1 MNTKDIYLIVFAPV
15 YGPSGYA
22 KLSRSFILGLD
33 KLGVKIKLEPNRKWE
48 PNETILPSA
57 EESRL
62 RELEK
67 TTIPNGYNAPKL
79 SIGIAPW
86 FDMEYSGYKIGYTMF
101 EFTNI
106 PNIDKYDWKS
116 ACSVMDEIWVPS
128 EYNVDTFKNNGIQNV
143 FSVAPGIDIKEFNPN
158 VPPLI
163 AKDGRVRFLSVGEYT
178 PRKGFDL
185 LIPAYLAEFTNEDN
199 VSLIIKAYNGS
210 KKVSDS
216 KDIIKKDIL
225 KWRSESSNILHPHI
239 LFLGD
244 IMSGEKLPSLY
255 TSADAYV
262 LLTRGEGFGL
272 PMAEAMACGLPCV
285 LPNNSAYMDFV
296 KDSNGYLVDIN
307 GFEQYGGLHKA
318 SILYRDS
325 ESPIIDVM
333 HARKILRRIYN
344 NINEAKEKGK
354 LARTTIENNYN
365 FDIAARRMLE
375 RLRKIDTYWTPAII
389 NSVTENFE
397 ELIFESKE
405 SGIVREDNV
414 DNSNST
420 ININTVS
427 LNMDS
432 IGSIAMV
439 IPTWGEPCG
448 VADYTKRVVEK
459 LQEKNN
465 VIIVKNLFNLIDVV
479 QRQDIKI
486 VHFQH
491 QYSLYNFAKLKET
504 IEKLKL
510 LNVDVIMTVHDYAN
524 DPKMSVNNTSFPLC
538 DRLVVH
544 SNMIKDRIINDGY
557 SDKNRVIV
565 MIMGADSQYGLDK
578 VTAKRNIN
586 MENKRIIASFGF
598 LQPHKNWVEV
608 VKAIPEIKK
617 KYPNIVYLMI
627 SSVKKGQSVISQY
640 DQIIDD
646 TIKRLNVGDNVKRF
660 KSYLSEER
668 ILQMLSASDCIVL
681 PYNNYKI
688 NGVEYWGVSI
698 ASRFSMRV
706 QRPLIVSSAS
716 FFSDVENVACTI
728 DVSPSNIANTVMGLF
743 ENEDLKRKIVLK
755 QYNFTITNSW
765 DAFAEKTIGLY
776 REVRKSGK

>member
-1 MNTKDIYLIVFAPV
+1 MSTKDIYLIVFAPV

-57 EESRL
+57 EEARL
-62 RELEK
+62 RELERTK
-67 TTIPNGYNAPKL
+67 IPEGYNAPKL

-106 PNIDKYDWKS
+106 PNIDKYDWKT
-116 ACSVMDEIWVPS
+116 ACSVMDEVWVPS
-128 EYNVDTFKNNGIQNV
+128 EYNVNTFKANGIQNV
-143 FSVAPGIDIKEFNPN
+143 YSVAPGVDVNEFNPN

-163 AKDGRVRFLSVGEYT
+163 AKDGRVRFLAVGEYT

-199 VSLIIKAYNGS
+199 VSLIVKAYNGS
-210 KKVSDS
+210 KRVNDS

-225 KWRSESSNILHPHI
+225 KWRSESPNILHPHI

-244 IMSGEKLPSLY
+244 IMSNEKLPSLY

-272 PMAEAMACGLPCV
+272 PMAEAMACGIPCV
-285 LPNNSAYMDFV
+285 LPNNSAYVDFV
-296 KDSNGYLVDIN
+296 TNNNGYLVDIKGLEKYN
-307 GFEQYGGLHKA
+307 DLHKA
-318 SILYRDS
+318 SILYKDS
-325 ESPIIDVM
+325 ESPIIDIM
-333 HARKILRRIYN
+333 HARKILRHIYN
-344 NINEAKEKGK
+344 NVQEASEKGK
-354 LARTTIENNYN
+354 LARETIVQNYN
-365 FDIAARRMLE
+365 FDVAAHRMFE
-375 RLRKIDTYWTPAII
+375 RLKKIETYWTPTII

-405 SGIVREDNV
+405 NGIVREEDIS
-414 DNSNST
+414 DST
-420 ININTVS
+420 VKINTVS
-427 LNMDS
+427 LGLDNV
-432 IGSIAMV
+432 GSVAMV

-448 VADYTKRVVEK
+448 VADYTKRVVDKLEK
-459 LQEKNN
+459 TNN
-465 VIIVKNLFNLIDVV
+465 VIVVKNLYNLIDIV

-491 QYSLYNFAKLKET
+491 QYSLYNHAKLKET
-504 IEKLKL
+504 IEKLKM
-510 LNVDVIMTVHDYAN
+510 LNVQVVMTVHDYAN
-524 DPKMSVNNTSFPLC
+524 DIKMSINNASFPLC

-544 SNMIKDRIINDGY
+544 SNMIKERIINDGY
-557 SDKNRVIV
+557 SDRNKVVV
-565 MIMGADSQYGLDK
+565 MIMGSDSQYGLDK
-578 VTAKRNIN
+578 ITAKRNIN
-586 MENKRIIASFGF
+586 MENRRIIASFGF
-598 LQPHKNWVEV
+598 LQPHKNWIEV

-617 KYPNIVYLMI
+617 KYPNIIYLMI
-627 SSVKKGQSVISQY
+627 SSVKQGQGVVNQY

-646 TIKRLNVGDNVKRF
+646 TIKRLNVGDHVKRF

-668 ILQMLSASDCIVL
+668 ILQMLAASDCIVL

-706 QRPLIVSSAS
+706 QRPLIVSNAS

-728 DVSPSNIANTVMGLF
+728 DVNPNNISNAVMDLF
-743 ENEDLKRKIVLK
+743 ENEDLRRKIVLK

-776 REVRKSGK
+776 REVRKLA